1 MPGYVI
7 GGIGP
12 IVVAAALVP
21 LRDEIDNANLALAMV
36 VVVVVA
42 AAVGGRGAGL
52 LAAVIATISYDFFLT
67 RPYLSLTIDSADDVE
82 TTIFLL
88 AIGLLVGEIVVRSR
102 RTHWHATRGASE
114 IARLHRVAELAASG
128 APLEELEASVVTE
141 LVGLL
146 DLRDCSFEGMPVG
159 RPLPRLERNGAITG
173 ATEHRFS
180 GEEFVLPPE
189 LELPVL
195 GPVAR
200 SDASCSS
207 PIPQPARRSRSGPSR
222 SRSPTS
228 SEPYLRAKAPQPR
241 LPRLRQCHAARSAS
255 ISEQR
260 RASERPSPC

>member
-102 RTHWHATRGASE
+102 RTHWRASAARPKSRGCTGS
-114 IARLHRVAELAASG
+114 RSWRRVA
-128 APLEELEASVVTE
+128 
-141 LVGLL
+141 
-146 DLRDCSFEGMPVG
+146 R
-159 RPLPRLERNGAITG
+159 RW
-173 ATEHRFS
+173 
-180 GEEFVLPPE
+180 
-189 LELPVL
+189 
-195 GPVAR
+195 R
-200 SDASCSS
+200 S
-207 PIPQPARRSRSGPSR
+207 SR
-222 SRSPTS
+222 
-228 SEPYLRAKAPQPR
+228 
-241 LPRLRQCHAARSAS
+241 
-255 ISEQR
+255 
-260 RASERPSPC
+260 RPS